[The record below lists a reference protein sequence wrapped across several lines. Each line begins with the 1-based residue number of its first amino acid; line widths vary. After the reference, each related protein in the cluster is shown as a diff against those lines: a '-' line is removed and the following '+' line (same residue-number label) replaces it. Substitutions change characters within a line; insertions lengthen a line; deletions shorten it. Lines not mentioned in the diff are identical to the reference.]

1 MDNILVKEEKYN
13 GRYVALKDFKD
24 STIISD
30 GKNPKEAFKKAVKKG
45 VAEPVILYIPVK
57 GMVQIY

>member
-13 GRYVALKDFKD
+13 GRYVALKDFND

-30 GKNPKEAFKKAVKKG
+30 GKDPKEAFENAVKKG
-45 VAEPVILYIPVK
+45 VLEPVIIYIPVK

>member
-1 MDNILVKEEKYN
+1 MDNILVKDEKYN
-13 GRYVALKDFKD
+13 GRYVALKDFND

-30 GKNPKEAFKKAVKKG
+30 GRDPKEAFENAIKKG
-45 VAEPVILYIPVK
+45 VLEPVILYIPVK

>member
-13 GRYVALKDFKD
+13 GRYVALKDFND

-30 GKNPKEAFKKAVKKG
+30 GRDPKEAFENAVKKG
-45 VAEPVILYIPVK
+45 VLEPVILYIPVK

>member
-1 MDNILVKEEKYN
+1 MDNILVKEEKYH
-13 GRYVALKDFKD
+13 GRYVALKDFND

-30 GKNPKEAFKKAVKKG
+30 GKDPKEAFENAVKKG
-45 VAEPVILYIPVK
+45 VLEPVILYIPVK